1 MTRLGSDRQRQVAE
15 IERELK
21 ETSIRGD
28 LVFQSSQGLIGGL
41 FMLDAYIGP
50 LLGVMSPAIWG
61 FAVTRSFGPLVYSL
75 GSTLSGL
82 RQGAPA
88 EPLQML
94 GSLQAT
100 ESLRYPLLSERSVG
114 DALSWWVTY
123 LSKIIAT
130 VTDPACFVDGP
141 KRDYRPEKQ
150 VQGLMGIEQLF
161 RKVHSIQTGYRDAI
175 AQRTLFF
182 TVLDSLEHFLGPKL
196 EKLCDLVYARETIDI
211 LRRTM
216 TDDAAVLLLY
226 GAERGVKA
234 LESLQDGF
242 FLARQSGR
250 STISVGNNS
259 PLTLATASSRYIR
272 LLRNGTHGFMGSSQ
286 KDEKLTETLFAEHN
300 GLIPHDLPLL
310 ANLYLMR
317 LMVEPE
323 TLRRNLLRQSARR
336 R

>member
-1 MTRLGSDRQRQVAE
+1 MRLCQVGSVLGRRDRPD
-15 IERELK
+15 
-21 ETSIRGD
+21 RGD
-28 LVFQSSQGLIGGL
+28 LVFQSSQELVGGL

-50 LLGVMSPAIWG
+50 LLSTMSPAIWG
-61 FAVTRSFGPLVYSL
+61 FTVTRSFGPLVYSL

-100 ESLRYPLLSERSVG
+100 EPLHYPRLSERSAG

-123 LSKIIAT
+123 LNKIIAT
-130 VTDPACFVDGP
+130 VTDPTCFTDGP

-150 VQGLMGIEQLF
+150 MQGLMGIEQLF

-175 AQRTLFF
+175 TRRTLFF
-182 TVLDSLEHFLGPKL
+182 TVLDALEHFLGQKL
-196 EKLCDLVYARETIDI
+196 EKLCDLEYAQETIAM
-211 LRRTM
+211 LRHTM

-226 GAERGVKA
+226 GPERGVRA
-234 LESLQDGF
+234 LEALQDGF
-242 FLARQSGR
+242 FRARQSGR
-250 STISVGNNS
+250 STIPVGYNR
-259 PLTLATASSRYIR
+259 PLALATASSRYIR
-272 LLRNGTHGFMGSSQ
+272 LLRNGTHGFMGSSR
-286 KDEKLTETLFAEHN
+286 KDEKLVETLFAEHN
-300 GLIPHDLPLL
+300 GLVPHDLPLL

-323 TLRRNLLRQSARR
+323 TLRRNLLRQSTRR
-336 R
+336 C

>member
-1 MTRLGSDRQRQVAE
+1 
-15 IERELK
+15 
-21 ETSIRGD
+21 
-28 LVFQSSQGLIGGL
+28 
-41 FMLDAYIGP
+41 
-50 LLGVMSPAIWG
+50 
-61 FAVTRSFGPLVYSL
+61 
-75 GSTLSGL
+75 
-82 RQGAPA
+82 
-88 EPLQML
+88 
-94 GSLQAT
+94 
-100 ESLRYPLLSERSVG
+100 
-114 DALSWWVTY
+114 
-123 LSKIIAT
+123 
-130 VTDPACFVDGP
+130 
-141 KRDYRPEKQ
+141 
-150 VQGLMGIEQLF
+150 
-161 RKVHSIQTGYRDAI
+161 
-175 AQRTLFF
+175 
-182 TVLDSLEHFLGPKL
+182 
-196 EKLCDLVYARETIDI
+196 
-211 LRRTM
+211 
-216 TDDAAVLLLY
+216 
-226 GAERGVKA
+226 VKA